1 QDITKPIVATED
13 LAAGQTI
20 FQEIAIVSS
29 GFGHSF
35 DDCGCH
41 GDDEP
46 VEAHVEPETLDEDD
60 LETVSP
66 AVVQEFDALMSY
78 CEGHPV
84 LSMVDIRKNLF
95 KLLRLYELD
104 ATSLTLLLTL
114 EINKEEASEY
124 LEAATGLRREHPSII
139 PPGLSDDDVAHLIG
153 LLNNKYCHA
162 LEEIQGSG
170 VFIYMSLLAHS
181 CLPNCNL
188 TVTGNT
194 MWLTAIRP
202 IAANE
207 VLTVDVADLFY
218 RPLQERRDLLENDK
232 IPCNCDLCSCILP
245 DYARAFKCQDC
256 ADGIVHPLDDV
267 FSCTKCNVKWTAE
280 QIAAVEAQEKSLVE
294 ELDVTSLEALDASIA
309 SSLLHPYHFIF
320 FWALDDLNSICVEED
335 FTDVELAKIY
345 RRILECLNYTLPYP
359 HDEKVQ
365 HYDHLAQTLISI
377 GDIAGAKEAY
387 EHAYALS
394 CLCSGKDYDESLLYE
409 RLMKDTPTNKDEM
422 LIAYGLDVD
431 AVHNDDA
438 P

>member
-1 QDITKPIVATED
+1 
-13 LAAGQTI
+13 
-20 FQEIAIVSS
+20 
-29 GFGHSF
+29 
-35 DDCGCH
+35 
-41 GDDEP
+41 
-46 VEAHVEPETLDEDD
+46 
-60 LETVSP
+60 
-66 AVVQEFDALMSY
+66 
-78 CEGHPV
+78 
-84 LSMVDIRKNLF
+84 
-95 KLLRLYELD
+95 
-104 ATSLTLLLTL
+104 
-114 EINKEEASEY
+114 
-124 LEAATGLRREHPSII
+124 
-139 PPGLSDDDVAHLIG
+139 
-153 LLNNKYCHA
+153 
-162 LEEIQGSG
+162 
-170 VFIYMSLLAHS
+170 